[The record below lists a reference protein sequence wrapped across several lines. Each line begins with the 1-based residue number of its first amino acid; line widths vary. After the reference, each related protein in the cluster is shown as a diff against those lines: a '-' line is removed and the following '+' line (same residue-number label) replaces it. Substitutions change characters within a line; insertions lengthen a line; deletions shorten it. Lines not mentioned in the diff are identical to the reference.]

1 MTFEI
6 IETAPRRHTGHTRFE
21 IAAQAARCANWL
33 KVSGFEV
40 LRIEASRITIRSS
53 PLCDKLEGVVDGF
66 ECVKKRT
73 RRYKMVTRF
82 DCAVVWEVPTPK
94 ADGVVVSVIKR
105 LWHWAGGAA

>member
-6 IETAPRRHTGHTRFE
+6 IEQLPRRHTGHTRFE

-40 LRIEASRITIRSS
+40 LRIEASRITIRRS

-66 ECVKKRT
+66 ECIKKRT

-82 DCAVVWEVPTPK
+82 DCAVVWEVPNPSEEK
-94 ADGVVVSVIKR
+94 SVVKR
-105 LWHWAGGAA
+105 LLRWIGGEA